1 MSIDAYMDEVKKYVE
16 DNKPLID
23 QVNKEA
29 KGIIFPQHI
38 LWYKNV
44 YKELVDEL
52 NNAKTTTIDGEFY
65 FTEKLVNKLMLFAW
79 HQGRHCIEE
88 SSYKR
93 GWDNCRKTIA
103 DSLDDLEYEEQKMII
118 DLFVGMLVGV
128 GVFLLI
134 KHYGDYNDY

>member
-1 MSIDAYMDEVKKYVE
+1 LVYKYNYYVNYSARATNSSYPLRRGDNMSYDAYMAGIKKYVE

-29 KGIIFPQHI
+29 KEIIFPQHI

-79 HQGRHCIEE
+79 HKGQHNIEE
-88 SSYKR
+88 MSYKR
-93 GWDNCRKTIA
+93 GWNDRMKDIA
-103 DSLDDLEYEEQKMII
+103 NLLGLEYEE
-118 DLFVGMLVGV
+118 
-128 GVFLLI
+128 
-134 KHYGDYNDY
+134 